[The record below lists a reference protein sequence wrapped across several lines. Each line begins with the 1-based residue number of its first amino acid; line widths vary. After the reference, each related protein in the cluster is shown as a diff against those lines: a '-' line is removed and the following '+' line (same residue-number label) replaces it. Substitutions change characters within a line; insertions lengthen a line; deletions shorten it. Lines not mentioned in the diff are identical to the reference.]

1 MTIHGPARPAPRR
14 SRPDK
19 ETITMRTQRTRLATA
34 GLLSLL
40 AAATGAI
47 ALPTVVAAGGSVFRV
62 NVAGD
67 GADAD
72 LGDGI
77 CDTTPSPSTTKCSLR
92 AAIQNANASADASEI
107 RFKIT
112 AGASSI
118 KTITPNSPLPTIT
131 APLTIDG
138 YSQPGS
144 SVNTTTP
151 GTNAVLKIQLDGR
164 FITAA
169 GLTANAPVT
178 IKGLAIF
185 FFGRGIQLSAGA
197 DGSRVL
203 GNFIGTDATGT
214 QDRGN
219 DSSGILVNAA
229 DVRIG
234 SIVRA
239 DKNLIS
245 GNTTS
250 GINLGIAS
258 ADAVVQGNLIGT
270 SKNGRKALPNEGDGV
285 FITGSDGHLIGGE
298 FAGQGNSIGF
308 NGGDGVNLISV
319 TLSETLVPT
328 RVRISSNSIH
338 RNAGQGIDL
347 GDDGL
352 TPNDPVPDKDGGP
365 NGRQNFPKVASAAQV
380 ADGTVIAG
388 TLASKRN
395 TSYEIQLFVNPA
407 GDPQGRT
414 LLSTFT
420 VTTGG
425 NGKVTWNRTVGTLKL
440 GALVTATATDLGSLN
455 TSELSPGRA
464 VTP

>member
-1 MTIHGPARPAPRR
+1 
-14 SRPDK
+14 
-19 ETITMRTQRTRLATA
+19 MRTQRTRLATA

-40 AAATGAI
+40 TAATGAV
-47 ALPTVVAAGGSVFRV
+47 ALPGTVAAGGSIYRV

-67 GADAD
+67 GADAN
-72 LGDGI
+72 LADGV
-77 CDTTPSPSTTKCSLR
+77 CDTTPSPSTTKCTLR
-92 AAIQNANASADASEI
+92 AAIQNANADPDASEI

-118 KTITPNSPLPTIT
+118 KTIQPNSPLPTIT

-144 SVNTTTP
+144 AVNTASP
-151 GTNAVLKIQLDGR
+151 GTNAVLKVELDGR

-169 GLTANAPVT
+169 GLTASAPVT
-178 IKGLAIF
+178 IKGLAIH
-185 FFGRGIQLSAGA
+185 FFGRGIQLSSGA
-197 DGSRVL
+197 DGSRIL

-219 DSSGILVNAA
+219 DSSGILLNAK

-250 GINLGIAS
+250 GINLGIA
-258 ADAVVQGNLIGT
+258 AGNAIIQGNLIGT
-270 SKNGRKALPNEGDGV
+270 TKNARRALPNEGDGV
-285 FITGSDGHLIGGE
+285 FVTGSDGHLVGGE
-298 FAGQGNSIGF
+298 FAGQGNVIGF

-319 TLSETLVPT
+319 TLSGETLVPT
-328 RVRISSNSIH
+328 GIRISSNSIL

-347 GDDGL
+347 ADDGL
-352 TPNDPVPDKDGGP
+352 TANDAVPDKDGGP

-380 ADGTVIAG
+380 ADGTVIKG

-395 TSYEIQLFVNPA
+395 ASYEIQLFSNPA
-407 GDPQGRT
+407 GDPQGRN
-414 LLSTFT
+414 LLVTFQ
-420 VTTGG
+420 VATGAD
-425 NGKVTWNRTVGTLKL
+425 GKVTWTRKVGTLKE
-440 GALVTATATDLGSLN
+440 GVLVTATATDLGNRN
-455 TSELSPGRA
+455 TSELSPARA

>member
-1 MTIHGPARPAPRR
+1 
-14 SRPDK
+14 
-19 ETITMRTQRTRLATA
+19 MRTQRTRLATA

-40 AAATGAI
+40 TAATGAV
-47 ALPTVVAAGGSVFRV
+47 ALPGVAMAGGSIFRV

-77 CDTTPSPSTTKCSLR
+77 CDTTPSPSTTKCTLR
-92 AAIQNANASADASEI
+92 AAIQNANADPDASEI

-112 AGASSI
+112 GGSSAI
-118 KTITPNSPLPTIT
+118 KTIQPNSPLPTIT

-138 YSQPGS
+138 YTQPGS
-144 SVNTTTP
+144 AVNTASP
-151 GTNAVLKIQLDGR
+151 GTNAVLTVQLDGR

-169 GLTANAPVT
+169 GLTASAPVT

-185 FFGRGIQLSAGA
+185 YFGRGIQLSSGA
-197 DGSRVL
+197 DGSRIL

-219 DSSGILVNAA
+219 DSSGVLVNAL

-250 GINLGIAS
+250 GINLGIA
-258 ADAVVQGNLIGT
+258 AGDAVIQGNLIGT
-270 SKNGRKALPNEGDGV
+270 SKNGRKALMNEGDGV
-285 FITGSDGHLIGGE
+285 FVTGSDGHLIGGE
-298 FAGQGNSIGF
+298 FAGQGNVIGF

-319 TLSETLVPT
+319 TLSGETLVPT
-328 RVRISSNSIH
+328 GVRISSNSIL
-338 RNAGQGIDL
+338 RNGGQGIDL
-347 GDDGL
+347 ADDGL
-352 TPNDPVPDKDGGP
+352 TPNDAVPDKDGGP
-365 NGRQNFPKVASAAQV
+365 NGRQNFPKIASAAQV

-388 TLASKRN
+388 SLASKKN
-395 TSYEIQLFVNPA
+395 ASYEIQLFSNPA
-407 GDPQGRT
+407 GDPQGRK
-414 LLSTFT
+414 LLATFT
-420 VTTGG
+420 VDTGAD
-425 NGKVTWNRTVGTLKL
+425 GKVTWNRKVGTLKV
-440 GALVTATATDLGSLN
+440 GILVTATATDLGSRN
-455 TSELSPGRA
+455 TSEFSPARS

>member
-1 MTIHGPARPAPRR
+1 
-14 SRPDK
+14 
-19 ETITMRTQRTRLATA
+19 MRTQRTRLATA

-40 AAATGAI
+40 TAATGAV
-47 ALPTVVAAGGSVFRV
+47 ALPTAVAAGGSVFRV

-77 CDTTPSPSTTKCSLR
+77 CDTTPNPSTTKCTLR
-92 AAIQNANASADASEI
+92 AAIQNANAAPDPSEI

-112 AGASSI
+112 TGASSI

-131 APLTIDG
+131 EPLTIDG

-151 GTNAVLKIQLDGR
+151 GTNAVIKIELDGR

-169 GLTANAPVT
+169 GLTASAPVT
-178 IKGLAIF
+178 IKGLAIYY
-185 FFGRGIQLSAGA
+185 FGRGIQLSAGA
-197 DGSRVL
+197 DGSRIL

-250 GINLGIAS
+250 GINLGIA
-258 ADAVVQGNLIGT
+258 AAKATIQNNLIGT

-298 FAGQGNSIGF
+298 FAGQGNTIGF
-308 NGGDGVNLISV
+308 NGGDGVTLISV
-319 TLSETLVPT
+319 TLSGETLVPT
-328 RVRISSNSIH
+328 RVRISSNSIG
-338 RNAGQGIDL
+338 RNVGQGIDL

-352 TPNDPVPDKDGGP
+352 TSNDPVPDKDGGP
-365 NGRQNFPKVASAAQV
+365 NARQNFPKVASAAQV

-425 NGKVTWNRTVGTLKL
+425 NGKVSWNRKVGTLKL